1 MNETKRVDP
10 VVLEIV
16 RNALTAIAD
25 RITTRMIRSANS
37 FIVKE
42 MEDCSAALFDP
53 AGQLLAESA
62 NIPIH
67 LNCVGVCL
75 KSVLD
80 HHFPA
85 SEWRP
90 GDVIVTNDPYLAGT
104 SLGSAHTNDY
114 IAYTPVF
121 WQGRLAGIAGL
132 MVHHLDIGAM
142 HMGTRGWGTEIWQEG
157 LRIPPLK
164 IVDGGRLDEKV
175 LAIILNNTRVPET
188 IENDLRSQLASV
200 QAAREELA
208 ALFEKYGAPLMEA
221 CTAALIEYSERRM
234 RAEIARIPDGEYS
247 HAEPILDDGAQG
259 GPYWLRLK
267 LVKRGTDIT
276 FDFTGTDPQIK
287 GPINNP
293 LGTTWAALS
302 YAMRCVTDPS
312 IPSTEGCRRPFS
324 VIAPPGTLVNATKP
338 AAVYQRMV
346 VCHTLV
352 DLVMGALADAL
363 PERVMGDSC
372 GCMYNYT
379 MAIDEKSGRRV
390 MFGEVVPG
398 GMGATANADGID
410 VMSCHVTNCPLPPV
424 EATEIESPVLYLRR
438 ELQCDTGGAGRW
450 RGGVGQVLA
459 YRVLGGDPQ
468 LHHTSQKSCSLP
480 QGFHGGKAGDGGRWV
495 INEGR
500 ADERTLTHAI
510 GEIEQLAAG
519 DTVTHYT
526 PGGGG
531 YGDPKRRDPR
541 LVQRD
546 VREGVVSLAA
556 AEAAYGVRLDP
567 TTLELLQ

>member
-1 MNETKRVDP
+1 MTERPSVDP

-42 MEDCSAALFDP
+42 MEDCSAALFD
-53 AGQLLAESA
+53 ASGQLLAESA

-75 KSVLD
+75 RSVLD
-80 HHFPA
+80 HYFPPQT
-85 SEWRP
+85 WRP
-90 GDVIVTNDPYLAGT
+90 GDVIVTNDPFLAGT

-114 IAYTPVF
+114 IAFTPVF
-121 WQGRLAGIAGL
+121 WDERLVGIAGL
-132 MVHHLDIGAM
+132 MVHHMDVGAM
-142 HMGTRGWGTEIWQEG
+142 HMGTRGWGVEIWQEG

-164 IVDGGRLDEKV
+164 LVERGALDDKL

-188 IENDLRSQLASV
+188 IENDLRSQLSSV
-200 QAAREELA
+200 LAAREELA
-208 ALFEKYGAPLMEA
+208 ALFAKYGSATMHA
-221 CTAALIEYSERRM
+221 CAEALIDYSERRM
-234 RAEIARIPDGEYS
+234 RAEIALIPDGEYT

-267 LVKRGTDIT
+267 LIKNATDIT
-276 FDFTGTDPQIK
+276 FDFTGTDGQIK

-293 LGTTWAALS
+293 LGTTWAALA
-302 YAMRCVTDPS
+302 YAMRCVTDAS
-312 IPSTEGCRRPFS
+312 IPSTEGCKRPLH
-324 VIAPPGTLVNATKP
+324 VIAPAGTLVNAQKP
-338 AAVYQRMV
+338 AAVYQRMI
-346 VCHTLV
+346 VCHSLV
-352 DLVMGALADAL
+352 DLVMGALAQAL
-363 PERVMGDSC
+363 PQRVMADSC

-379 MAIDEKSGRRV
+379 MAIDERSGRRI

-398 GMGATANADGID
+398 GMGATAFADGID
-410 VMSCHVTNCPLPPV
+410 VMSCHVTNCPLPPI

-438 ELQCDTGGAGRW
+438 ELRTDSGGAGRW
-450 RGGVGQVLA
+450 RGGVGQVLT
-459 YRVLGGDPQ
+459 YRVLGADPQ
-468 LHHTSQKSCSLP
+468 LHHTSQKSVSLP
-480 QGFHGGKAGDGGRWV
+480 QGFHGGCPGDGGRWV
-495 INEGR
+495 VNEG
-500 ADERTLTHAI
+500 EPGSRTLSFAV
-510 GEIEQLAAG
+510 GEIEQLQAG

-531 YGDPKRRDPR
+531 YGSPRERDPL

-546 VREGVVSLAA
+546 VREGLVSLQAA
-556 AEAAYGVRLDP
+556 ACVYGVALDP
-567 TTLELLQ
+567 ATLEIRS